1 MPRLPALRKRAS
13 PVLQRSGHAAAA
25 AALALFALLG
35 AAGPARA
42 DAYGDVQKLYRSGQ
56 AEQAL
61 AQADAYIR
69 EHPGDPQM
77 RFVKANLL
85 SSEGQTEQAQALLTE
100 LTQEYPELAEP
111 WNNLAVLYADSGR
124 LKAAEEALESA
135 LRINPGYAT
144 ALENMGDVRL
154 RLAQQAYEQAR
165 KSGNTSSRV
174 SHKIEVLRELMQ
186 DNTNKSSD

>member
-1 MPRLPALRKRAS
+1 MPRFSAILKLTS
-13 PVLQRSGHAAAA
+13 PVLQRSGHATAA

-35 AAGPARA
+35 AAAPARA
-42 DAYGDVQKLYRSGQ
+42 DVYGDVQKLYRSGQ

-61 AQADAYIR
+61 AQADAYIN

-85 SSEGQTEQAQALLTE
+85 SSAGQAEQAQAMLTE

-135 LRINPGYAT
+135 LRINPVYAT

-174 SHKIEVLRELMQ
+174 SHKIEVLRKLMQ